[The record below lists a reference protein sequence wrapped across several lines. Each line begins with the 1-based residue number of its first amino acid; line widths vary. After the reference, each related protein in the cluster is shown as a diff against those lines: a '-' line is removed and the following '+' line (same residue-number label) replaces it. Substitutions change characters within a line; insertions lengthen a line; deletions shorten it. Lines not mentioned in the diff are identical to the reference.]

1 METAT
6 SLESPSSLGFKN
18 GHSRLLTWVPSLYIS
33 MGLPGVLVGSAA
45 AIMYKNMGV
54 ATADVA
60 IYTSQL
66 YLPWVLK
73 PLWAPFLEPFRTKAF
88 WVIMM
93 QFVMM
98 AAFGLIAFS
107 LPQSN
112 FFALSLFFFWVIGFA
127 SATQDIAIDGV
138 FMTTATPTQ
147 QARYAGLQGMCWNVG
162 AVLASGVMVSL
173 AGIIHDHWAVSWQH
187 CWMTIMSI
195 LAIVMGAFALW
206 HATVLPPGELS
217 PLRGGGMSAAW
228 YSLRNSWA
236 TFFLKPYIWK
246 MIAVVLCYRIGESF
260 IEQIGPLFILETR
273 ANGGLGLNNQLQGLI
288 NGSAGTVSFIIGS
301 FVGGY
306 LVSRLTLQ
314 RSFVLLALALNVPH
328 ITYYYLSH
336 ALPTNLTVIAAMVFI
351 EKFGFGLGSVG
362 HMLYMVQQ
370 VSPGPFRMTHYAYAT
385 ALMAMTRWLI
395 GWASGPVFT
404 YFDHSFANYFS
415 FVLFV
420 SIPPVLIARFAPFPV
435 GAPVQ
440 SNEM

>member
-1 METAT
+1 
-6 SLESPSSLGFKN
+6 
-18 GHSRLLTWVPSLYIS
+18 
-33 MGLPGVLVGSAA
+33 MGLPGVLVGSVA
-45 AIMYKNMGV
+45 AIMYRNMGI
-54 ATADVA
+54 AIEDVA

-73 PLWAPFLEPFRTKAF
+73 PLWAPFLEPFRTKAS
-88 WVIMM
+88 WVVMM
-93 QFVMM
+93 QFVMT
-98 AAFGLIAFS
+98 AAFGMIAFS
-107 LPQSN
+107 LPHSN

-138 FMTTATPTQ
+138 FMTTATPKE

-162 AVLASGVMVSL
+162 SVLASGVMVSL
-173 AGIIHDHWAVSWQH
+173 AGVIHDRWAVSWQH
-187 CWMTIMSI
+187 CWIMIMTII
-195 LAIVMGAFALW
+195 AITMGAFAIW
-206 HATVLPPGELS
+206 HSTVLPPGEVS

-228 YSLRNSWA
+228 YSLQASWT
-236 TFFLKPYIWK
+236 TFFLKPHIWK
-246 MIAVVLCYRIGESF
+246 MITVVLCYRIGESF
-260 IEQIGPLFILETR
+260 IEQIGPLFILEAR

-288 NGSAGTVSFIIGS
+288 NGSAGTASFIAGS

-328 ITYYYLSH
+328 ITYFYLSH
-336 ALPTNLTVIAAMVFI
+336 ALPTNLTLIATMVFI

-395 GWASGPVFT
+395 GWASGPMLT
-404 YFDHSFANYFS
+404 YFDHSFASYFE
-415 FVLFV
+415 FVLLV
-420 SIPPVLIARFAPFPV
+420 SAFPVLIARFAPFPV
-435 GAPVQ
+435 TVSAQPDDK
-440 SNEM
+440 